1 MAEEKS
7 RKIIHVDMDA
17 FYASVEQLDNPEL
30 KGKPIAVGGSKQ
42 RGVVAAASY
51 EAREFGV
58 RSAMPSSIAAR
69 KCPYLIFVR
78 PRFERYKEVS
88 QQIRN
93 IFYQYT
99 DWVEPLSLD
108 EAFLDVTANKKNLLS
123 ATHIAE
129 NIRADI
135 FKETGLTASAGIAK
149 NKFLAKV
156 ASDRNKPNGQF
167 VIHPDKSQKFVDQLP
182 IEEFFGVGKKT
193 ADRMHLL
200 GIKTGNDL
208 KKKSLEFLKNTFGK
222 AGIHYYS
229 IARSI
234 DNREVTPNRERKSVG
249 AENTFTQNLTSQAAM
264 LLELDK
270 IAATLENRLKSAR
283 VEGTTL
289 TLKIKFEDFKVISRS
304 ITLEKPTHSK
314 ATIIDTIQTL
324 LERNFE
330 EGWSVRLLGISV
342 KNLEKIDQ
350 STSEQQLTL
359 RF

>member
-51 EAREFGV
+51 EARVFGV

-69 KCPYLIFVR
+69 KCAQLIFVK

-108 EAFLDVTANKKNLLS
+108 EAFLDVTVNKKNLFS

-135 FKETGLTASAGIAK
+135 YRETGLTASAGIAK

-200 GIKTGNDL
+200 GIKTGKDL

-222 AGIHYYS
+222 AGVHYYS

-249 AENTFTQNLTSQAAM
+249 AENTFSQNLTSLTAM
-264 LLELDK
+264 LLELDA
-270 IAATLENRLKSAR
+270 IATTLENRLKKAR
-283 VEGTTL
+283 VKGTSL

-304 ITLEKPTHSK
+304 TTLEKATQSK
-314 ATIIDTIQTL
+314 AVIIETIQTL

-330 EGWSVRLLGISV
+330 ENWSVRLLGISV
-342 KNLEKIDQ
+342 KNLEKIDEQ
-350 STSEQQLTL
+350 TSEQQLTL